1 VISILQKRDLFSIL
15 FLAILLFATRVAVF
29 PGLHTLPA
37 IQVTPFY
44 QWLSGI
50 MDFPDAVNFIIVN
63 LLLIAHAVLIK
74 LLCAT
79 HGIIQSKTWLPGI
92 MYLLLAGIF
101 PWQYALQPHLFTTLL
116 LLLTIYKISNFYE
129 AELQIEK
136 KLMDIGFIFC
146 FFPLVSV
153 EGWYF
158 LIFIALTISFFIF
171 YDINKIFL
179 LLMSIVVPIILFASV
194 TYVFGNGKMLN
205 QFLIAPIQNMDIPH
219 LMSNRIVFGP
229 LSYPAILG
237 GFGALMMQNRIGSI
251 PSKVRKIYYTFFTLI
266 VLEVLILVLRKNNFN
281 SNATLF
287 ALPLSIFVAYFFNH
301 LKTKWL
307 GEVLFAVFLVLILFT
322 QLVLSKFA

>member
-1 VISILQKRDLFSIL
+1 M
-15 FLAILLFATRVAVF
+15 LAILLFITRVAVF

-44 QWLSGI
+44 QWLHGFLN
-50 MDFPDAVNFIIVN
+50 FPDVINFIIVN
-63 LLLIAHAVLIK
+63 LLLISHAVLIN
-74 LLCAT
+74 LLCST

-101 PWQYALQPHLFTTLL
+101 PWQFAFQPHLLTTFLL
-116 LLLTIYKISNFYE
+116 LLAIYKISNFYE

-136 KLMDIGFIFC
+136 KLMDIGWIFC
-146 FFPLVSV
+146 LFPLVSV

-158 LIFIALTISFFIF
+158 LVFIMLSISFFIF

-179 LLMSIVVPIILFASV
+179 LLLSIVIPIFLFVSL
-194 TYVFGNGKMLN
+194 TYVSGNINVLN
-205 QFLIAPIQNMDIPH
+205 DFLIPQIQNLDIPH
-219 LMSNRIVFGP
+219 LMSNQIVFGP

-237 GFGALMMQNRIGSI
+237 AFGVLMMQNRIGSI
-251 PSKVRKIYYTFFTLI
+251 PSKVRKIYYTFFALI
-266 VLEVLILVLRKNNFN
+266 VLEIFILILRKNNFN

-307 GEVLFAVFLVLILFT
+307 SEVLFAVFLVLILFT
-322 QLVLSKFA
+322 QLVLSNFA

>member
-1 VISILQKRDLFSIL
+1 MIAILQRRDIFSIL
-15 FLAILLFATRVAVF
+15 ALAILLFITRIAVF

-44 QWLSGI
+44 QWISGYLS
-50 MDFPDAVNFIIVN
+50 FPDVFNFLIVN
-63 LLLIAHAVLIK
+63 ILLIAHAVLIN

-79 HGIIQSKTWLPGI
+79 HGIIQNKTWLPGVL
-92 MYLLLAGIF
+92 YLLLAGIF
-101 PWQYALQPHLFTTLL
+101 PWQYAFQPHLLTTFLL
-116 LLLTIYKISNFYE
+116 LLAIYKISNFYE

-146 FFPLVSV
+146 LFPLVSV

-158 LIFIALTISFFIF
+158 LVFILLSISFFIF

-179 LLMSIVVPIILFASV
+179 LLLSIVVPIILFASF
-194 TYVFGNGKMLN
+194 TIVFSNFSILN
-205 QFLIAPIQNMDIPH
+205 QFLVPPIKNLDIPH
-219 LMSNRIVFGP
+219 LMDNRIVFGP

-237 GFGALMMQNRIGSI
+237 GLGVMMMQTRIGSI
-251 PSKVRKIYYTFFTLI
+251 PSKVRKIYYTFFALI
-266 VLEVLILVLRKNNFN
+266 VLEILILVIRKNNFN

-287 ALPLSIFVAYFFNH
+287 AMPLSIFVAYFFNH
-301 LKTKWL
+301 LKMKWL
-307 GEVLFAVFLVLILFT
+307 GEVLFAVFIILILFT